1 MKSVTM
7 LMMTIALALGATNA
21 GAAGRVKVRGAHE
34 NGVAVFRGVPY
45 ATAPRF
51 VPPRFAVVFLAVLF
65 FAPRVPRPAP
75 RFLAAMAYLPPRGP
89 GAGAAAAGAGVVG
102 VPAAGVGV
110 FLSAALPAAVWPR
123 NSRVG
128 ANSPSLWPTM
138 FSVT

>member
-1 MKSVTM
+1 M
-7 LMMTIALALGATNA
+7 ARARRGAVRVVA
-21 GAAGRVKVRGAHE
+21 GCGVRGAPPP
-34 NGVAVFRGVPY
+34 VPVRFLV
-45 ATAPRF
+45 PRF
-51 VPPRFAVVFLAVLF
+51 VAPRLAVAFLAAVF

-75 RFLAAMAYLPPRGP
+75 RFLAAMCYLPPRGP
-89 GAGAAAAGAGVVG
+89 GAGGAAAGAGVVG
-102 VPAAGVGV
+102 VPAAGVGA